1 MNHYCK
7 SEDKNT
13 GVVNII
19 YSNTTKCLVTSY
31 CYIPLQ
37 VKTNVCYARYLIC
50 RNTLSYNVEKSIKV
64 IYYQQYCKKR
74 CSHFP
79 SKSSILNNSVFNRK
93 QKTECISNSFNIAL
107 RESIFIQ
114 KLNILPSLNVRLHI
128 NYHLYLP
135 NI

>member
-1 MNHYCK
+1 MRV
-7 SEDKNT
+7 NT
-13 GVVNII
+13 GVANII
-19 YSNTTKCLVTSY
+19 NSNTNQMFSY
-31 CYIPLQ
+31 MILLYSLQ

-50 RNTLSYNVEKSIKV
+50 RNTLSYNVEKSIEV
-64 IYYQQYCKKR
+64 IHYQQYCKKR
-74 CSHFP
+74 CSHIP
-79 SKSSILNNSVFNRK
+79 SKSSILRTSPQ

-114 KLNILPSLNVRLHI
+114 KLNILPSLDVRLHI

>member
-1 MNHYCK
+1 MRV
-7 SEDKNT
+7 NT

-19 YSNTTKCLVTSY
+19 KYNQMFSYMILLYS
-31 CYIPLQ
+31 LQ

-50 RNTLSYNVEKSIKV
+50 QNTLSYNVEKSIEV
-64 IYYQQYCKKR
+64 IHYQQYCKKR
-74 CSHFP
+74 CSHFT
-79 SKSSILNNSVFNRK
+79 SKSSVLRTSPQ
-93 QKTECISNSFNIAL
+93 QKTECISNSFNIVL

-114 KLNILPSLNVRLHI
+114 KLNILPSLDVRLHI